1 MFLEIFFF
9 FFFFKIF
16 LEFFDPLLPSIALRS
31 IGFNRIFDRRVHV
44 IIFFFR
50 EINQDIEKSE
60 TKDKDINI
68 GKNKQNKSTMA
79 EAPNLHFNV
88 NNECNNESKIHLQLI
103 SSFIGMNFFFFIMK
117 RNWKKIFG
125 NKEIFKCK
133 SFFYQLCNGI
143 FRHLNKGLVIFVIIR
158 FKI

>member
-1 MFLEIFFF
+1 M
-9 FFFFKIF
+9 
-16 LEFFDPLLPSIALRS
+16 
-31 IGFNRIFDRRVHV
+31 

-103 SSFIGMNFFFFIMK
+103 SSFIGMNFFFFYHETK
-117 RNWKKIFG
+117 L
-125 NKEIFKCK
+125 KENFW
-133 SFFYQLCNGI
+133 Q
-143 FRHLNKGLVIFVIIR
+143 
-158 FKI
+158 

>member
-103 SSFIGMNFFFFIMK
+103 SSFIGMNFFFFLSWNEIERK
-117 RNWKKIFG
+117 FLAIKKFL
-125 NKEIFKCK
+125 NVNL
-133 SFFYQLCNGI
+133 FFINCAIGS
-143 FRHLNKGLVIFVIIR
+143 FVI
-158 FKI
+158 